1 MRFPQILIGLPILA
15 LPLITAQSMSQ
26 YLLES
31 LPEIPHGWTQE
42 SAPDTA
48 KLLKLW
54 IAVRQQCA
62 MESEQKHV
70 DLSTPGHELYG
81 KHMSREDVKDFLK
94 PASNVSEA
102 ILS

>member
-1 MRFPQILIGLPILA
+1 MAGLRN
-15 LPLITAQSMSQ
+15 QHQ
-26 YLLES
+26 
-31 LPEIPHGWTQE
+31 
-42 SAPDTA
+42 
-48 KLLKLW
+48 
-54 IAVRQQCA
+54 
-62 MESEQKHV
+62 QKHV

>member
-42 SAPDTA
+42 SAPTKA
-48 KLLKLW
+48 
-54 IAVRQQCA
+54 R
-62 MESEQKHV
+62 
-70 DLSTPGHELYG
+70 
-81 KHMSREDVKDFLK
+81 
-94 PASNVSEA
+94 
-102 ILS
+102 